1 MMTTMMPAEMTTFPP
16 GAYGPSSQPRD
27 PTAQAALHQVWLD
40 RLSTLHPKKRM
51 TKRMTKKVTTMLPL
65 VAHGGQTDQAYD
77 IKGVDG
83 AKLLVDVALR
93 SFDRHHPGL
102 EEAPVR
108 VAFLYLGACPLYQG
122 GGRLA
127 EAPEGVTPR
136 VLADEHCNDP

>member
-1 MMTTMMPAEMTTFPP
+1 
-16 GAYGPSSQPRD
+16 
-27 PTAQAALHQVWLD
+27 
-40 RLSTLHPKKRM
+40 
-51 TKRMTKKVTTMLPL
+51 MLPL

-93 SFDRHHPGL
+93 GFDRHHPGL

-108 VAFLYLGACPLYQG
+108 VAFLYLGACSLYQG

-127 EAPEGVTPR
+127 EAPEGVTSETGLGRRALQRPVALLR
-136 VLADEHCNDP
+136 LRAATTFYA